1 MKNIKKKAKKYLFY
15 PVAVLLI
22 NCIEYRFYISIID
35 TIISQTLFPQHKP
48 REELIFPFFFS

>member
-22 NCIEYRFYISIID
+22 NCIEYRFYISII
-35 TIISQTLFPQHKP
+35 SQTLFPQHKP
-48 REELIFPFFFS
+48 QEELIFPFFFSQQ